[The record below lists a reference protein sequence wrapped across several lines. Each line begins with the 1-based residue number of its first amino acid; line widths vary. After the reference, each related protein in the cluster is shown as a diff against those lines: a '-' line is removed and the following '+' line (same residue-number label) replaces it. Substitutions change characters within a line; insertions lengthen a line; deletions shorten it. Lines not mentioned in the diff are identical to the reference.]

1 MKAVAAALITLS
13 TVAGAA
19 SAAEPS
25 PWYVGADIGAQT
37 SRAHGPSGRAYV
49 GYELGS
55 GLRVDPEQVQSVELA
70 VFSRGLEDRGQEA
83 RANSIA
89 INWATLLKVTDTFS
103 VSGRLG
109 AHYTTTTIRH
119 TPQWSETENKPG
131 VFAGVGLAYQFTP
144 KISITTDV
152 TYMPL
157 HVTEHIKS
165 KTPTVTIGVR
175 YGF

>member
-1 MKAVAAALITLS
+1 MKAVHAALISLAAVAG
-13 TVAGAA
+13 VAGAA
-19 SAAEPS
+19 EQS
-25 PWYVGADIGAQT
+25 PWYVGADVGAQT

-55 GLRVDPEQVQSVELA
+55 GLRDPEQRQSVEVA
-70 VFSRGLEDRGQEA
+70 VFTRGLEDRGQEA

-89 INWATLLKVTDTFS
+89 INWATLLKVTDNFS

-109 AHYTTTTIRH
+109 AHYTTSTIRH
-119 TPQWSETENKPG
+119 SAQWSETEEKPG
-131 VFAGVGLAYQFTP
+131 VFAGVGVAYQLTP
-144 KISITTDV
+144 RILITTDA

-157 HVTEHIKS
+157 HVTERIKS
-165 KTPTVTIGVR
+165 KTPTVTIGLR